1 LHDSPYLLRAR
12 ALSGLSAH
20 YLFRAHYGKT
30 LEMGK
35 ELLALSRDTDS
46 PSGLATTYLCFGV
59 ASFWLGDLEVA
70 REYLEKI
77 LAMSRIPRTAVHIR
91 VGIPSGT
98 LSHLAWTLWYMGY
111 PDQGLAA
118 ARRALATAKKQNHP
132 FSLAQSLCHVAR
144 FHVLRREPTNALE
157 LANEGLEY
165 SKRNN
170 FPNYTGESTLVRG
183 WALAQLGREDEGIA
197 GMRVGLAIRD
207 AIQAY
212 GAPRFQVWLAEAL
225 GRVGQVQEGL
235 DLIASYL
242 DNEHEVAV
250 YEPEEHL
257 VRASL
262 YLEQDPPDIL
272 KAKRSTQVA
281 IEIAQG
287 FGAKSFELRA
297 TTSFARLLASQ
308 GKRKEARTM
317 LAEIYNWFTEG
328 FDTADLKDAKALLDE
343 LSD

>member
-1 LHDSPYLLRAR
+1 
-12 ALSGLSAH
+12 
-20 YLFRAHYGKT
+20 
-30 LEMGK
+30 MGK
-35 ELLALSRDTDS
+35 ELLALPRDTDS

-59 ASFWLGDLEVA
+59 PSFWLGDLEVA

-77 LAMSRIPRTAVHIR
+77 LAMSRIPRTAIHIR
-91 VGIPSGT
+91 VGIQSTT
-98 LSHLAWTLWYMGY
+98 LQFLAWTLWYMGY

-118 ARRALATAKKQNHP
+118 ARRGLATAKKQNHVW
-132 FSLAQSLCHVAR
+132 SLAQSLSQVAR
-144 FHVLRREPTNALE
+144 FHVLRREPTTALE

-170 FPNYTGESTLVRG
+170 FPSYIGESTLVCG

-197 GMRVGLAIRD
+197 AMRAGLAIRE
-207 AIQAY
+207 AIQEY
-212 GAPRFQVWLAEAL
+212 GAPHYQAWLAEAL
-225 GRVGQVQEGL
+225 GRVGRVREGL

-242 DNEHEVAV
+242 DKEHEVAV

-262 YLEQDPPDIL
+262 YLEQYPPDIL
-272 KAKRSTQVA
+272 QAKRSTQVA
-281 IEIAQG
+281 IEMAQG

-308 GKRKEARTM
+308 GKRKEACAM
-317 LAEIYNWFTEG
+317 LAEIYGWFTEG
-328 FDTADLKDAKALLDE
+328 FDAADLKDAKALLDE
-343 LSD
+343 LSV